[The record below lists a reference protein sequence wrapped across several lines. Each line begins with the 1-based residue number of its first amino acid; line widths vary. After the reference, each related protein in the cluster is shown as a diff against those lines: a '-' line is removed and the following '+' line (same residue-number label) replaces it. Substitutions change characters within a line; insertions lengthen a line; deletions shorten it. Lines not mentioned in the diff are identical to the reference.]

1 MALKSQ
7 PTLEMTI
14 PDRRELV
21 PSAAVVGL
29 ALLDDLQLL
38 YVVRKKSFNVFV
50 YDTTDQRQVSVTS
63 RHATSAAAAAVFS
76 VAV

>member
-50 YDTTDQRQVSVTS
+50 YDTTDQRQVSVTL